1 MKLVKFLRDSSLLI
15 KNVTKNIKSEPK
27 EKQSGFLNMLLGS
40 LGASLSRNLLTGK
53 GIIRAG
59 ERMIAMSWGYKA
71 NIHGRGTITPGQ
83 DF

>member
-59 ERMIAMSWGYKA
+59 ERMIAMSWGYKS